1 MAKRPHKGNPELNVT
16 SFCDII
22 TVSIV
27 ALFMVMVIVIDLAL
41 RTPKVRPTPLAI
53 QTTNQPV
60 YVECRANQLY
70 FIDRVEIAEAMR
82 AASRELR
89 GRALSGET
97 NAMEEALS
105 RDVGNEY
112 YRLDNSFMM
121 MGVIAL
127 IPRPDVPGLPPPGLD
142 DNDNAAFARV
152 LRTLD
157 TNQHYLVYLVRDDS
171 FDAFRKTRDYG
182 ARNGF
187 LSGWEYLDRGEPIT
201 FEGMFNRV
209 KAE

>member
-53 QTTNQPV
+53 STTNQPV
-60 YVECRANQLY
+60 FVECRGDQLY

-82 AASRELR
+82 TAAREIR
-89 GRALSGET
+89 GRALSGDA
-97 NAMEEALS
+97 NATEEALS

-121 MGVIAL
+121 MGVVAL
-127 IPRPDVPGLPPPGLD
+127 LPRPGVPGLPPPESADTD
-142 DNDNAAFARV
+142 DSTFSRILGT
-152 LRTLD
+152 LR

-171 FDAFRKTRDYG
+171 FNAFRKTRDFG

-187 LSGWEYLDRGEPIT
+187 LSGWEYLDRDEPIT